1 MRERGLLLGCAR
13 SYNDRQ
19 MQAAKEK
26 TVSAGEALPQA
37 KTCVWGLPLENAN
50 GIGVLRP
57 ASSTL
62 HWGWSALY
70 AGTVS
75 GELDQRYYGV
85 GTGRFGTPDP
95 SGSAAS
101 DMENPTSWNMY
112 AYVNGDPVNFSD
124 PEGLDC
130 ASTPYY
136 YNGKYQGTV
145 GSIIGADSD
154 ISTLATAMYTE
165 SGHGSK
171 VDVIDEEYAIG
182 AVIMN
187 RWQFVNKNWY
197 LSSSPGGASLSVSG
211 WGTPGDSISSIVK
224 NPSQF
229 AIYTRNADGS
239 VSLSASA
246 QRNLDSALKSNA
258 NSSGCEDL
266 AWAITLANGMWGSRN
281 DGDLWLYN
289 GLILTGFNSFN
300 PAHSSAPYEQKA
312 GSFGDANTFYGVP
325 DSYVSETKIA
335 PPRRRPP
342 APPRPRPRVPGE
354 QQ

>member
-1 MRERGLLLGCAR
+1 MGERGLLFGCAKTYNGLYVPRLNKQPAFQARR
-13 SYNDRQ
+13 SRKRKLASGGYRSNMKRRRGSVAPKLNSSLG
-19 MQAAKEK
+19 MGA
-26 TVSAGEALPQA
+26 
-37 KTCVWGLPLENAN
+37 
-50 GIGVLRP
+50 VLRGT
-57 ASSTL
+57 AS
-62 HWGWSALY
+62 GQ
-70 AGTVS
+70 
-75 GELDQRYYGV
+75 LDQRYYAV
-85 GTGRFGTPDP
+85 GNGRFMTPDP

-130 ASTPYY
+130 SSTPYY

-187 RWQFVNKNWY
+187 RWQLVNKNWY

-246 QRNLDSALKSNA
+246 QRNLDSALNSNW

-266 AWAITLANGMWGSRN
+266 AWAIGEASMMWGSRN
-281 DGDLWLYN
+281 DGDPLWLYN

-300 PAHSSAPYEQKA
+300 PGAFVGTLRTE
-312 GSFGDANTFYGVP
+312 GWEFW
-325 DSYVSETKIA
+325 
-335 PPRRRPP
+335 
-342 APPRPRPRVPGE
+342 
-354 QQ
+354 